1 MSAPDSRARDDA
13 LAEAGFGDSQQGVPR
28 PETWAHLL
36 GDVRLFA
43 HLGKRDL
50 RRIARA
56 AKVVRVPAGQ
66 HMVRQGFSAEAFY
79 VLLTG
84 SASVDCAGS
93 EVARLG
99 RGDCFGELGLLD
111 GEART
116 ASVLADSDLW
126 AVKLPRQA
134 FLDLVDH
141 QPTIARGLLA
151 ALAERLRAAEARRR
165 DPR

>member
-1 MSAPDSRARDDA
+1 M
-13 LAEAGFGDSQQGVPR
+13 
-28 PETWAHLL
+28 L

-56 AKVVRVPAGQ
+56 AKVVRVPAGRC
-66 HMVRQGFSAEAFY
+66 MVREK
-79 VLLTG
+79 
-84 SASVDCAGS
+84 
-93 EVARLG
+93 E
-99 RGDCFGELGLLD
+99 GDCFGELGLLD

-126 AVKLPRQA
+126 AVKIPRQS

-141 QPTIARGLLA
+141 HPTIARGLLA
-151 ALAERLRAAEARRR
+151 ALTERLRVAEARAAG
-165 DPR
+165 PR